1 MNKEQKKIINQ
12 HNKWKINRELKELKK
27 LEQEIM
33 KNMEELNKEIE
44 EELRELNN
52 KANEWS
58 YIELN
63 KYKRL
68 EKAHRNIKEKI
79 KDRKSKELE
88 IILAFLVTNGLR
100 TRDEIGELVG
110 ANKEKVRKI
119 GKRRI
124 NEVIKHPWSGL
135 SIYERHEKSTR
146 NLQLKIKEVI
156 NSSIVTDRGNV
167 RTAVKSVK
175 NEITKAGNPAFR
187 LADTENT
194 HLNYEVTKE
203 VIEMVE
209 VERIR
214 YMYNAVLDSRTCSDC
229 SRNDGKIYEIGKEP
243 QLPTHINCRCFYTP
257 IADTVWIMQTNALPT
272 NKPM

>member
-1 MNKEQKKIINQ
+1 MKQEQKKIIDKHNQ
-12 HNKWKINRELKELKK
+12 WKIKRELKELKK

-44 EELRELNN
+44 EDLHELNN

-68 EKAHRNIKEKI
+68 EKTHRNIKEKI

-88 IILAFLVTNGLR
+88 IILAFLIANGLR

-110 ANKEKVRKI
+110 INKEKIRKI
-119 GKRRI
+119 GKRKI
-124 NEVIKHPWSGL
+124 NEIIKYPWSGL
-135 SIYERHEKSTR
+135 SIYERHERATR
-146 NLQLKIKEVI
+146 NLQLKIKEKI
-156 NSSIVTDRGNV
+156 NASIVTEGGNV
-167 RTAVKSVK
+167 RTAIKSVK
-175 NEITKAGNPAFR
+175 NEITKAGNAAFR

-194 HLNYEVTKE
+194 HLNYEITKE

-214 YMYNAVLDSRTCSDC
+214 YVYNAILDSHTCSDC
-229 SRNDGKIYEIGKEP
+229 SKNDGKIYEIGKEP
-243 QLPTHINCRCFYTP
+243 QLPAHVNCRCFYTP
-257 IADTVWIMQTNALPT
+257 IVDTVWVMKTNSLPT
-272 NKPM
+272 K